1 MRPDIHKDKLEIAE
15 SLDEEPRENE
25 RPRGSSVSKTVIRF
39 RPMLSADVK
48 RVMEIERASFPYP
61 WSETFFHQEL
71 KASCARAL
79 LALAGEE
86 AVGYVIYWLVSGEID
101 IHNLA
106 VHPGCRRRGVARALL
121 LSVIGDARE
130 RGAGRITL
138 EVRKSNIAAQRLYQS
153 MGFAEQGVRKGYY
166 SDDGE
171 DALAMALD
179 L

>member
-1 MRPDIHKDKLEIAE
+1 MRPDIKAKPETAE
-15 SLDEEPRENE
+15 SSDAEPRENE
-25 RPRGSSVSKTVIRF
+25 RPRGSAVSETVIDF
-39 RPMLSADVK
+39 RPMIASDVE

-61 WSETFFHQEL
+61 WSQAFFYQEL
-71 KASCARAL
+71 KVSCASAV
-79 LALAGEE
+79 LALAGEQ
-86 AVGYVIYWLVSGEID
+86 AIGYVIYWLVSGEVD

-106 VHPGCRRRGVARALL
+106 VHPGYRRRGVARALL
-121 LSVIGDARE
+121 HWVIGDAKE

-138 EVRKSNIAAQRLYQS
+138 EVRKSNTGAQDLYRS
-153 MGFAEQGVRKGYY
+153 LGFAEQGVRKGYY

>member
-1 MRPDIHKDKLEIAE
+1 MRPDIDKDKLGIAE
-15 SLDEEPRENE
+15 SSDEEPRENE
-25 RPRGSSVSKTVIRF
+25 RPRGSSVSETVIRF
-39 RPMLSADVK
+39 RPMLSSDVEW
-48 RVMEIERASFPYP
+48 VMEIERASFPYP

-79 LALAGEE
+79 LAVAGEQ
-86 AVGYVIYWLVSGEID
+86 AIGYVIYWLVSGEID

-106 VHPGCRRRGVARALL
+106 VHPGYRRRGVARALL
-121 LSVIGDARE
+121 RSVIGDARE
-130 RGAGRITL
+130 RRAGRITL
-138 EVRKSNIAAQRLYQS
+138 EVRKSNAAAQKLYQAV
-153 MGFAEQGVRKGYY
+153 GFVEQGVRKGYY

>member
-1 MRPDIHKDKLEIAE
+1 MRPDIHKDKLEILE
-15 SLDEEPRENE
+15 SSDEEPRENE
-25 RPRGSSVSKTVIRF
+25 RPRGSSVSEPLVRL
-39 RPMLSADVK
+39 RPMLSADVE

-79 LALAGEE
+79 LAVAGEE
-86 AVGYVIYWLVSGEID
+86 PVGYVIYWLVSGEID

-121 LSVIGDARE
+121 RSVIGDARE
-130 RGAGRITL
+130 RGVRRITL
-138 EVRKSNIAAQRLYQS
+138 EVRKSNAAAQKLYQVA
-153 MGFAEQGVRKGYY
+153 GFVEQGVRKGYY